1 MTKARIL
8 LIDDEHNILKS
19 LQRLLMTEPY
29 EMFSATSGQEALLL
43 LQRQPVDV
51 IVSDMRMPEMN
62 GAEFMTQAAALYP
75 DTMRVILT
83 GYADIPTTMQALNE
97 GHIHRYMQK
106 PWDNIQLKTTLK
118 GLVEQQVLARQN
130 KHLQQ
135 QLTNASKAL
144 YKANQQLEAINHE
157 LEHKVQQRTAQLKE
171 TLLRLHQEQLATY
184 KVLYNVVSINPDLD
198 GGIAQNVSELCRDLA
213 TRLGLDKHQIE
224 DIALAGLLFE
234 LGLLG
239 ISPSLYQKPFHKLTS
254 AERAIYLR
262 HPQQAALMLAPAE
275 HLHHVTDIIANQ
287 YERYNGAGL
296 PKGLA
301 ADSIP
306 LGARIL
312 AIARDYWGYQLGR
325 LGRDELTPAK
335 ALLQVKLQQGTSY
348 DPLIVRELAK
358 VSLHDVMAFRDHSQ
372 HHTNVEQLEVGM
384 VLQRALFNAQKIL
397 ILPEGH
403 TLTQSSI
410 QRLKALSANSTKPL
424 TIYVAKPGEQ
434 QHLMQQVALDRA
446 LVS

>member
-1 MTKARIL
+1 MNQTRIL
-8 LIDDEHNILKS
+8 LVDDEQNILKS
-19 LQRLLMTEPY
+19 LQRLLITEPY
-29 EMFSATSGQEALLL
+29 LLFSATSGKEALEL
-43 LQRQPVDV
+43 LQRQAVDV
-51 IVSDMRMPEMN
+51 IISDMRMPEMN
-62 GAEFMTQAAALYP
+62 GAELMTQAAIHYP
-75 DTMRVILT
+75 ETMRIILT
-83 GYADIPTTMQALNE
+83 GYADIPSTMQALNE

-106 PWDNIQLKTTLK
+106 PWDNVQLKTTLK
-118 GLVEQQVLARQN
+118 GLIEQQSLMRQN
-130 KHLQQ
+130 QLLQQ
-135 QLTNASKAL
+135 QLTHASKAL

-157 LEHKVQQRTAQLKE
+157 LEHKVQQRTAKLKA
-171 TLLRLHQEQLATY
+171 TLLELHHEQQATY
-184 KVLYNVVSINPDLD
+184 KVLYNVVSINPDID

-213 TRLGLDKHQIE
+213 TRLGLDQRQIE

-239 ISPSLYQKPFHKLTS
+239 ITTSLYQKPFHKLTS
-254 AERAIYLR
+254 AERAIYMR

-275 HLHHVTDIIANQ
+275 HLHNVTDVIANQ
-287 YERYNGAGL
+287 YERYNGGGI

-306 LGARIL
+306 VGARIL

-325 LGRDELTPAK
+325 LGKDELTPAK

-358 VSLHDVMAFRDHSQ
+358 VSLHDVMAFKDHSQ
-372 HHTNVEQLEVGM
+372 HHLSVEQLEVGM
-384 VLQRALFNAQKIL
+384 VLQRALFNSQKIL

-403 TLTQSSI
+403 TLTEHSI

-424 TIYVAKPGEQ
+424 AIYVTKPGEQ
-434 QHLMQQVALDRA
+434 QHLMQQVVLDKA

>member
-1 MTKARIL
+1 MTQTRIL
-8 LIDDEHNILKS
+8 LVDDEHNILKA

-29 EMFSATSGQEALLL
+29 ELFTASSGHDALQL
-43 LQRQPVDV
+43 LQQQPVDL
-51 IVSDMRMPEMN
+51 IISDMRMPEMN
-62 GAEFMTQAAALYP
+62 GAELMTQAAVKYP

-83 GYADIPTTMQALNE
+83 GYADIPSTMQALNE

-106 PWDNIQLKTTLK
+106 PWDNVQLKTTLK
-118 GLVEQQVLARQN
+118 GLIEQQSLLRQN
-130 KHLQQ
+130 KQLQQ
-135 QLTNASKAL
+135 QLTHASKAL

-157 LEHKVQQRTAQLKE
+157 LEHKVQQRTAKLKE
-171 TLLRLHQEQLATY
+171 TLLQLHQQQKATY

-213 TRLGLDKHQIE
+213 SRLGLDKPQIE

-239 ISPSLYQKPFHKLTS
+239 VSSSLYQKPFHKLTS

-275 HLHHVTDIIANQ
+275 HLQHVTDIIANQ
-287 YERYNGAGL
+287 YERYNGGGI
-296 PKGLA
+296 PRGIA

-306 LGARIL
+306 IGARIL

-325 LGRDELTPAK
+325 LGKDELTPAK

-358 VSLHDVMAFRDHSQ
+358 VSLHDVMAFKDHSQ
-372 HHTNVEQLEVGM
+372 HHMTVEQLEVGM

-403 TLTQSSI
+403 TFNQSSI
-410 QRLKALSANSTKPL
+410 QRLKALAANSTKPL
-424 TIYVAKPGEQ
+424 AIFATKLGEQ
-434 QHLMQQVALDRA
+434 QHLMQQVALDKA